1 MTFKDMVSTAQSI
14 AMIAAIIVGGVW
26 TYDLFIMERKHY
38 PHANI
43 EQKIS
48 HVALSEQTN
57 LLRVGIE
64 LTNTGNRRLLSSKS
78 IVRIQQILPVP
89 SCPEQGPCVKEEVN
103 NALKEI
109 EQKAN
114 RFSWPLIAERENS
127 FKKPLDIE
135 PGEKDFIE
143 FEFVLPTKIKII
155 RIYSYFSNDL
165 KSKDRDEVGW
175 SVSSHYSFGKSK

>member
-1 MTFKDMVSTAQSI
+1 MIFKDMVSTAKSI
-14 AMIAAIIVGGVW
+14 ITIAAIFVGGLW

-48 HVALSEQTN
+48 YVALSEQTN

-64 LTNTGNRRLLSSKS
+64 LTNTGNSRLLSSKS

-89 SCPEQGPCVKEEVN
+89 SCPEQGPCVEEEVN

-109 EQKAN
+109 GRKAN

-127 FKKPLDIE
+127 FKNPLDIE

-143 FEFVLPTKIKII
+143 FEFVVPAKIKVV

-165 KSKDRDEVGW
+165 KSKDQNEVGW
-175 SVSSHYSFGKSK
+175 SISSHYGFGKSK